1 MIVIN
6 QHRKSLN
13 SYCYSF
19 GAEYIPKEMNKLIGN
34 KNTKTKI
41 YRIQENNSVIYGYFS
56 FGLTNFMLKGKIF
69 LDHTNFFSS
78 NEYEKNEKI
87 TLKHFQ

>member
-1 MIVIN
+1 MVIN
-6 QHRKSLN
+6 QYRKSLN
-13 SYCYSF
+13 SYFYSF
-19 GAEYIPKEMNKLIGN
+19 GAEYIPKENKKLIGN

-41 YRIQENNSVIYGYFS
+41 YRIQENNSIKYGYFS
-56 FGLTNFMLKGKIF
+56 FGLTNFMLKGKIL

-78 NEYEKNEKI
+78 NVYEKNEKI

>member
-1 MIVIN
+1 M
-6 QHRKSLN
+6 N

-41 YRIQENNSVIYGYFS
+41 YRIQENNSIKYGYFS
-56 FGLTNFMLKGKIF
+56 FGLTNFMLKGKIL

-78 NEYEKNEKI
+78 NVYEKNEKI
-87 TLKHFQ
+87 TLKHFE